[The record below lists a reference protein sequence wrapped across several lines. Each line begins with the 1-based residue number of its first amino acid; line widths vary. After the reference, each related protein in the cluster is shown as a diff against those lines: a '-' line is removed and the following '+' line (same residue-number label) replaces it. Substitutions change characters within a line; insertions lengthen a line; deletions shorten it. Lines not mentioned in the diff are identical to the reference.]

1 MSMENH
7 RVSIRPGDT
16 VILSA
21 EAIPGNEELVNRTID
36 NLFRLGADVLYQE
49 LDNVH
54 VSGHGSREDH
64 KLMINLVR
72 PQYFIPIHGEYR
84 HLVLHGRLA
93 AAMGIPLEHIFV
105 VESGQVVEFTPGG
118 ARLAEQVTEGHV
130 LVDGLGVGDVSQVV
144 LRDRHLL
151 SQDGFLVAIVGVDQ
165 QSGDIL
171 AGPEI
176 LSRGFVY
183 MRDSEELI
191 EAARQRIRQALQNGM
206 SSSGSTA
213 AIKDALADLV
223 YQETHRRPMIL
234 PVILEL

>member
-1 MSMENH
+1 VYKRQLE
-7 RVSIRPGDT
+7 D
-16 VILSA
+16 
-21 EAIPGNEELVNRTID
+21 
-36 NLFRLGADVLYQE
+36 
-49 LDNVH
+49 VH

-93 AAMGIPLEHIFV
+93 AAMGIPQENIFV
-105 VESGQVVEFTPGG
+105 VESGQVVEFGPDGPC
-118 ARLAEQVTEGHV
+118 LAEQVTEGHV
-130 LVDGLGVGDVSQVV
+130 LVDGLGVGDISQVV
-144 LRDRHLL
+144 LRDRHHL
-151 SQDGFLVAIVGVDQ
+151 SQDGFLVAIIGVDEQ
-165 QSGDIL
+165 TGDIL

-191 EAARQRIRQALQNGM
+191 EAAKQRIRQALQNGVPPSA
-206 SSSGSTA
+206 SSA

-223 YQETHRRPMIL
+223 YQETHRRPMIM
-234 PVILEL
+234 PVVLEL